1 MSEESALAVA
11 KRVLGI
17 ESEAI
22 ARMAQRLDHRFERAV
37 ELVLACTGRVV
48 VTGVGK
54 SGAIGRKIAS
64 TLASTGTP
72 ALFLHSSEGLHGDL
86 GMLTRGD
93 VLIAISYSGHS
104 DDLLSI
110 LPVAKDMGVPI
121 IAFTGQE
128 RSHLAMNSDVVL
140 DVSVERE
147 ADPNNLA
154 PTASTAATLAM
165 GDALAIAV
173 MAKRK
178 FSRED
183 FLRFHPGG
191 SLGRGLTLR
200 VKDLMRTGDRVALV
214 KQEVPLRDVLFAITR
229 ARAGAA
235 TVVDEHGR
243 ICGIVTDGDI
253 RRHLLHDAF
262 DILAHPVGDIM
273 TRTPTTV
280 PPDMMAVEA
289 MRLLEERDIDEVPVV
304 DANGKPVGVLDV
316 QDLLRAGLPGTS

>member
-1 MSEESALAVA
+1 MKEANILESAR
-11 KRVLGI
+11 RVLVI
-17 ESEAI
+17 ESAAI
-22 ARMAQRLDHRFERAV
+22 ASMSQRLDNSLERAV
-37 ELVLACTGRVV
+37 ALILACTGRVV

-54 SGAIGRKIAS
+54 SGVIGRKIAS

-72 ALFLHSSEGLHGDL
+72 ALFLHSGEGLHGDL
-86 GMLTRGD
+86 GMLTSVD
-93 VLIAISYSGHS
+93 VLMAISYSGHS

-110 LPVAKDMGVPI
+110 LPVAQDMGVPI
-121 IAFTGQE
+121 IALTGQG

-154 PTASTAATLAM
+154 PTASTATTLAM

-173 MAKRK
+173 MGERK
-178 FSRED
+178 FGRED

-200 VKDLMRTGDRVALV
+200 VKDIMRTGDRMALV
-214 KQEVPLRDVLFAITR
+214 RESVLIREVLFCITR

-235 TVVDEHGR
+235 TVVDEAGR
-243 ICGIVTDGDI
+243 LRGIVTDGDI
-253 RRHLLHDAF
+253 RRHLLQNSADMLEKPAGE
-262 DILAHPVGDIM
+262 VM

-280 PPDMMAVEA
+280 HPEMMAVDA
-289 MRLLEERDIDEVPVV
+289 MRLLEERDIDELPVV
-304 DANGKPVGVLDV
+304 DDDGNPVGVLDV
-316 QDLLRAGLPGTS
+316 QDLLRAGLPGTP